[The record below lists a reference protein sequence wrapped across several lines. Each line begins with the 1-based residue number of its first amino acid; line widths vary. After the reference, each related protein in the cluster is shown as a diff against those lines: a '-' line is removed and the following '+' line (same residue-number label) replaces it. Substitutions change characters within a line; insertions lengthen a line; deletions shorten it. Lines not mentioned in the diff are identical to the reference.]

1 MSQEIARITR
11 GGITEC
17 ILRGDI
23 AVVDAKG
30 SILYFHGDPRK
41 ESFIRSAAKPL
52 QTLEVFRRGAA
63 DRYKFNNR
71 ELSIMCGSHYGEGFH
86 TKTVLD
92 ILDKL
97 GLPPKELKCGEVHSM
112 KPSIASKQLKTGVAP
127 SPLFS
132 CCSGKHSGMLSICE
146 NMGWEKEGYYREE
159 HPVQQG
165 MLETVAHMCSMKI
178 RDIGIGIDGCG
189 VPVFSM
195 PIYNMALAYARFS
208 AGRDPLYGEWSKK
221 IYNAMAQSPEMLAG
235 TRGFCSDLTRVAGG
249 RFVAKL
255 GADGIYCIGV
265 RDLGIGIAL
274 KIESGGVRSI
284 PPVVM
289 DILKKLKLID
299 REQERELDR
308 YRILPNKN
316 HLGDEVGQIFS
327 TVDLQP
333 YL

>member
-17 ILRGDI
+17 ILRGDV
-23 AVVDAKG
+23 AVVDARG
-30 SILYFHGDPRK
+30 SILYFHGDPNK

-63 DRYKFNNR
+63 DTYNFNSR
-71 ELSIMCGSHYGEGFH
+71 EISIMCGSHYGEDFH
-86 TKTVLD
+86 TETVED
-92 ILDKL
+92 ILKKI
-97 GLPPKELKCGEVHSM
+97 GLSQEDLRCGEVHSM
-112 KPSIASKQLKTGVAP
+112 KPSVSSKQLKAGIAP

-132 CCSGKHSGMLSICE
+132 CCSGKHSGMLSICK
-146 NMGWEKEGYYREE
+146 NMGWKREGYYREE

-165 MLETVAHMCSMKI
+165 MLKTIAHMCSMKV

-208 AGRDPLYGEWSKK
+208 AGRDPLYGEWTKK
-221 IYNAMAQSPEMLAG
+221 IYDAMTEAPQMLAG
-235 TRGFCSDLTRVAGG
+235 TRGFCSDLTRVADG
-249 RFVAKL
+249 RLVAKL

-274 KIESGGVRSI
+274 KVESGGVRCI

-289 DILKKLKLID
+289 DILRKLKLID

-327 TVDLQP
+327 TVDLKP
-333 YL
+333 YI